1 MSLHRKPPLPEW
13 YDEVSRG
20 ICRWCGYVILQEDGP
35 QEGRP
40 NFSRHWHDRCVVE
53 FRFLFWPQE
62 TRRTLLRERG
72 AVCEDCGVA
81 LRGPGVRVRRPL
93 EAHRAAKPSEV
104 HHIRPLHLYPHDPQ
118 DPYAAWRRENL
129 ALLCH
134 DCHMARHHG
143 PKAEEPQME
152 MFG

>member
-13 YDEVSRG
+13 YDEVPRG
-20 ICRWCGYVILQEDGP
+20 ICRWCGFVILHERGP
-35 QEGRP
+35 QKGRP

-72 AVCEDCGVA
+72 EACEDCGVN
-81 LRGPGVRVRRPL
+81 LRVR
-93 EAHRAAKPSEV
+93 PSEV

-134 DCHMARHHG
+134 DCHMERHHG
-143 PKAEEPQME
+143 RKAEEPQLE